1 MHSVYLKCNAKI
13 MHNYTYPH
21 CRYYA
26 SPRTLIQKTQ
36 NVALVFRFLTEV
48 ERLHLGDIS
57 KGVIVIIHVQYVVL
71 CIDYEVSM
79 VF

>member
-1 MHSVYLKCNAKI
+1 MYISTH
-13 MHNYTYPH
+13 PH

-26 SPRTLIQKTQ
+26 SPRTLIQKAQ

-57 KGVIVIIHVQYVVL
+57 KGVIVIIQYVVL

>member
-1 MHSVYLKCNAKI
+1 MLHAFSVLECDAKI

-48 ERLHLGDIS
+48 ERLHLGEIS
-57 KGVIVIIHVQYVVL
+57 KGEHAVRVVIQYVVL
-71 CIDYEVSM
+71 
-79 VF
+79 